1 MLKRLRRNLAL
12 PLAIITALFLVSTA
26 SLVFAVPA
34 DVEFYVS
41 PSNNSFE
48 TGTAPVGYRFNV
60 TVMWKDS
67 GSPLNEVYAYQA
79 TLKYN
84 ATLLNCTRAWRP
96 AWNSTWLFYGKS
108 VVGLLP
114 SYGVGFVTV
123 GDSLLG
129 VDSASSALSPLA
141 VFELEIRMVPPEGDQ
156 VSSVLGINN
165 VDTYWLDV
173 DLNEQTLTKTNGLYI
188 YSSLWTPPPPAT
200 LYVDPKSIMNRSL
213 TPCSNFTVNVMIS
226 DATNIYS
233 FDFKLGFNSTIL
245 NVLGAELGSFFP
257 ASIVPTIII
266 ENTAGYARISASLTP
281 PETPKNGTGNLAI
294 ITLHVEGNGSSS
306 LRLYDVQ
313 IKDDKGRI
321 LPFNTQ
327 DGYFS
332 NSAIL
337 GDLNGD
343 GKVDVKDV
351 SVVAL
356 HFGSYPGHKRWDE
369 NADVNGDGKV
379 NIFDIAVV
387 CRNFGR
393 L

>member
-1 MLKRLRRNLAL
+1 L
-12 PLAIITALFLVSTA
+12 PA
-26 SLVFAVPA
+26 
-34 DVEFYVS
+34 
-41 PSNNSFE
+41 
-48 TGTAPVGYRFNV
+48 
-60 TVMWKDS
+60 
-67 GSPLNEVYAYQA
+67 
-79 TLKYN
+79 
-84 ATLLNCTRAWRP
+84 
-96 AWNSTWLFYGKS
+96 
-108 VVGLLP
+108 
-114 SYGVGFVTV
+114 YGVGFATV

-129 VDSASSALSPLA
+129 AASASSALSPLA
-141 VFELEIRMVPPEGDQ
+141 VFELEIRMAPPEGGQ
-156 VSSVLGINN
+156 VSSVLDIDNA
-165 VDTYWLDV
+165 DTYWLDV
-173 DLNEQTLTKTNGLYI
+173 DLNEGTLTKTNGLYI
-188 YSSLWTPPPPAT
+188 YSSPWTPPPSAT

-257 ASIVPTIII
+257 ASIVPAITI

-281 PETPKNGTGNLAI
+281 PETPKNGTGNLAT

-351 SVVAL
+351 SDVAL
-356 HFGSYPGHKRWDE
+356 HLGSYLGHERWDPH
-369 NADVNGDGKV
+369 ADVNGDGKV
-379 NIFDIAVV
+379 NIFDIAIV

-393 L
+393 S